1 MRKLFLLTAVLVMF
15 SAVQAENGG
24 FGLKAGLNLASLN
37 GDDIEG
43 DVNSRVGLYAGAF
56 YEYFLSEQ
64 FSIQPELLY
73 SMQGATGEESGNI
86 EGMSYSAES
95 TLKLDYINVPVMA
108 KYYPMPQLFLQA
120 GPQFGFNISAK
131 SKYEVTINGE
141 MESDEG
147 DLEDMK
153 SLELGLGF
161 GAGYKFL
168 NNAGVEAR
176 YVIGLSIVAEDA
188 DVKNSVF
195 QVGLFYGF

>member
-1 MRKLFLLTAVLVMF
+1 MKKIILGALTLFFVGMLNAQV
-15 SAVQAENGG
+15 GG
-24 FGLKAGLNLASLN
+24 FGAKAGVNLASLS
-37 GDDIEG
+37 GDDIDG
-43 DVNSRVGLYAGAF
+43 DINSRVGLYLGVY
-56 YEYFLSEQ
+56 YEHFLSEQ
-64 FSIQPELLY
+64 FSVQPELLY

-141 MESDEG
+141 TESDEG

-168 NNAGVEAR
+168 DNAGVEAR
-176 YVIGLSIVAEDA
+176 YVIGLSEVAEDA